1 MDNKINS
8 KNNASKQS
16 NGAQKHSKSQ
26 RVVALSC
33 VILIVAVYLT
43 ALVASFFS
51 SDLGKTI
58 AKIALGATVVLP
70 LLAWLYIWM
79 IGHIFHKH
87 TIADFDLG
95 GVPTDHTGILEYTED
110 SSKDK

>member
-1 MDNKINS
+1 MNDIVDS
-8 KNNASKQS
+8 KKETRRENILSSKH
-16 NGAQKHSKSQ
+16 KKSQ
-26 RVVALSC
+26 RIAALGC

-51 SDLGKTI
+51 SDLSKTI
-58 AKIALGATVVLP
+58 TKIALGATVVLP